1 MGLDNRLKQVA
12 LSVAIRHLS
21 KNRQK
26 SKERTCRN
34 VIELA
39 KDLSEEPLTKEAL
52 NTYYNQ
58 LMEQIDTDNEEELRT
73 WVIQT
78 FHLS

>member
-21 KNRQK
+21 KNRK
-26 SKERTCRN
+26 IAKERTCRN

-39 KDLSEEPLTKEAL
+39 KNLSDEPLTQELL
-52 NTYYNQ
+52 NIYYEQ
-58 LMEQIDTDNEEELRT
+58 LIKSIDTSSEEELKG
-73 WVIQT
+73 WVIDT
-78 FHLS
+78 FHLN